1 MDELEQVLREHAK
14 RYPLMQP
21 TDAVKLIYQ
30 NEFGGGHV
38 IRDEQ
43 NCLNYIHRE
52 YESVEK
58 NLTMPLYENIGNGIV
73 RVNLAAVKPEDLDQ
87 LGKDFIRSAA
97 EHKGNLDS
105 FLRKL
110 EVLKK
115 LTAEGVF
122 SFSINDLD
130 DYLAEYEKTGFPA
143 VSHSSEYRE
152 SYKPAY
158 RIVLRE

>member
-1 MDELEQVLREHAK
+1 MEELEKVLREHAK

-30 NEFGGGHV
+30 NEFGGGHL
-38 IRDEQ
+38 IRDEEA
-43 NCLNYIHRE
+43 CLNYLRKE
-52 YESVEK
+52 YETVEK